1 LTELEQYK
9 KSNRSKSIAAGDDA
23 STRTRNKEKFCRLAR
38 ALYAY
43 ISNGDNQLSF
53 LEGDVIALMG
63 TKSIISVIPQLFN
76 LQFIK
81 KYQSCEN
88 KN

>member
-1 LTELEQYK
+1 VFFVNVNLELQQYK
-9 KSNRSKSIAAGDDA
+9 KSNRSKSIASGDEGLRKMRDQ
-23 STRTRNKEKFCRLAR
+23 EKFCRLAR

-63 TKSIISVIPQLFN
+63 
-76 LQFIK
+76 
-81 KYQSCEN
+81 

>member
-1 LTELEQYK
+1 VPIKISKYFRTLLELEQYK
-9 KSNRSKSIAAGDDA
+9 KSNRSKSIAAGDDGGR
-23 STRTRNKEKFCRLAR
+23 RTRNKEKFCRLAR

-63 TKSIISVIPQLFN
+63 N
-76 LQFIK
+76 FIFLSNTLTFI
-81 KYQSCEN
+81 Y
-88 KN
+88 